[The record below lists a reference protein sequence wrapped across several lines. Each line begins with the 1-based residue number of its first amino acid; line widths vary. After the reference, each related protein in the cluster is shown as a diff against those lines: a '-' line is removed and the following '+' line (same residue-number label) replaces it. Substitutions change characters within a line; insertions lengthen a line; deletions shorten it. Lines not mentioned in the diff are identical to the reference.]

1 MAHGPLCGRRGFI
14 AVESSVNNCF
24 CDCEW
29 QEAVAEDAAVSGLKS
44 TLSETLR
51 KRIRRSKYLIE
62 YIPRD
67 RARKII
73 ADGVSLIKTIPSEED
88 HRRIAMY
95 IMRVFD
101 GRATR
106 DSFIAYLMRIGG
118 VDYDRAQMIA
128 DDQLN
133 KASERFLVEKWKGQG
148 CKLVKWVHKGETNP
162 RVYHLRKW
170 NRVSGKRNGRPNGLN
185 GYVFPID
192 RPPIID
198 LKTKERGYPGQMI
211 NCRCRLEPVWD

>member
-1 MAHGPLCGRRGFI
+1 MEFPCCDRMCYDEE
-14 AVESSVNNCF
+14 VPES
-24 CDCEW
+24 
-29 QEAVAEDAAVSGLKS
+29 VAQDASVSGMKYP
-44 TLSETLR
+44 LSETLR
-51 KRIRRSKYLIE
+51 KRIRRTKSLIE
-62 YIPRD
+62 YVPRE

-73 ADGVSLIKTIPSEED
+73 AEGVSLIKTIPSEEN
-88 HRRIAMY
+88 HLRIARY

-106 DSFIAYLMRIGG
+106 DSLIAYLMRIGG

-133 KASERFLVEKWKGQG
+133 KASERFLVEKWRGQG
-148 CKLVKWVHKGETNP
+148 CELVKWVHKGETNP

-170 NRVSGKRNGRPNGLN
+170 NGVSGKRNGRPNGLN
-185 GYVFPID
+185 GYIFPID
-192 RPPIID
+192 KPPIID

-211 NCRCRLEPVWD
+211 NCKCRLEPIWSKKNK

>member
-1 MAHGPLCGRRGFI
+1 MKETTIDLCCYDESI
-14 AVESSVNNCF
+14 AESVVMDST
-24 CDCEW
+24 
-29 QEAVAEDAAVSGLKS
+29 VSGMKFP
-44 TLSETLR
+44 LSETLR
-51 KRIRRSKYLIE
+51 KRIRRTKSLIE
-62 YIPRD
+62 YIPRA
-67 RARKII
+67 RATEIVSE
-73 ADGVSLIKTIPSEED
+73 GVSLIKTIPSAED

-106 DSFIAYLMRIGG
+106 DSLIAYLMRIGG

-133 KASERFLVEKWKGQG
+133 KASERFLVEKWKGLG

-170 NRVSGKRNGRPNGLN
+170 NGVSGKRNGRPNGLN
-185 GYVFPID
+185 GYIFPID

-211 NCRCRLEPVWD
+211 NCKCRLEPIWSKDK

>member
-1 MAHGPLCGRRGFI
+1 MERT
-14 AVESSVNNCF
+14 ET
-24 CDCEW
+24 
-29 QEAVAEDAAVSGLKS
+29 VAEDAAVPVLKS
-44 TLSETLR
+44 LR
-51 KRIRRSKYLIE
+51 SYSFPKRIRRRKTLIE
-62 YIPRD
+62 FVD
-67 RARKII
+67 RATARRII
-73 ADGVSLIKTIPSEED
+73 AENVSLIKSIPTEED

-95 IMRVFD
+95 IMRIFD
-101 GRATR
+101 GYATR
-106 DSFIAYLMRIGG
+106 DSFIAYLMRTYG
-118 VDYDRAQMIA
+118 VDFARAQMIV

-170 NRVSGKRNGRPNGLN
+170 NGVSGKRNGRPNGLN

-198 LKTKERGYPGQMI
+198 LKTKERGYPGQLI
-211 NCRCRLEPVWD
+211 NCRCRLEPIW

>member
-1 MAHGPLCGRRGFI
+1 MEFPW
-14 AVESSVNNCF
+14 
-24 CDCEW
+24 CDRMCYDEEVP
-29 QEAVAEDAAVSGLKS
+29 EAVAQDASVSGMKS
-44 TLSETLR
+44 PLSETLR
-51 KRIRRSKYLIE
+51 KRIRRTKSLIE
-62 YIPRD
+62 YVPRE

-73 ADGVSLIKTIPSEED
+73 AEGVSLIKTIPTEED

-106 DSFIAYLMRIGG
+106 DSLIAYLMRIGG
-118 VDYDRAQMIA
+118 VDYARAQMIA

-133 KASERFLVEKWKGQG
+133 KASERFLVEKWRGQG
-148 CKLVKWVHKGETNP
+148 CELVKWVHKGETNP

-170 NRVSGKRNGRPNGLN
+170 NGVSGKRNGRPNGLN
-185 GYVFPID
+185 GYIFQID

-211 NCRCRLEPVWD
+211 NCKCRLEPIWSKKTK

>member
-1 MAHGPLCGRRGFI
+1 MGWKGNNKVNGNNLVCGECDSDAI
-14 AVESSVNNCF
+14 VEDS
-24 CDCEW
+24 
-29 QEAVAEDAAVSGLKS
+29 AVSGFKS
-44 TLSETLR
+44 AREGSFPRRIRLR
-51 KRIRRSKYLIE
+51 KRLIE
-62 YIPRD
+62 FLD
-67 RARKII
+67 RSIARKIV
-73 ADGVSLIKTIPSEED
+73 ADNVSLIKTIPTEED

-101 GRATR
+101 GYATR
-106 DSFIAYLMRIGG
+106 DSFIAYLMRIWK
-118 VDYDRAQMIA
+118 VDYDRARMIA

-170 NRVSGKRNGRPNGLN
+170 NGVSGKRNGRPNGLN

-192 RPPIID
+192 RPPVID
-198 LKTKERGYPGQMI
+198 PKTKERGYPGQMI
-211 NCRCRLEPVWD
+211 NCRCALEPIW